1 MKQKYLSSGIQK
13 KIFKIYAYI
22 TSSCTFIIYDRSM
35 ELYAPYFK
43 K

>member
-13 KIFKIYAYI
+13 IYDYI